1 MDAKNTLRTISWIVV
16 LICSISI
23 VFTWVDE
30 ISKPIA
36 MLVSNLGFLVIAI
49 LIASFEI
56 AERKKNKDKD

>member
-1 MDAKNTLRTISWIVV
+1 MDAKNTLKTISWIVV

>member
-56 AERKKNKDKD
+56 AERKKNKD